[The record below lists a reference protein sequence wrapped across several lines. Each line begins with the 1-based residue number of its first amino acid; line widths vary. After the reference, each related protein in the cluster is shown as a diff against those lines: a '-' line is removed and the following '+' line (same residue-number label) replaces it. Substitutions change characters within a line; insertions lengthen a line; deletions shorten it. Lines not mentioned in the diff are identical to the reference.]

1 MIVNKYKIREI
12 CQLNK
17 NSYSKKDK
25 WRFFNYL
32 DTKNIVQNEID
43 NIEFLD
49 PSIDKIPSR
58 AKRKVD
64 NEDIIIST
72 VRPNQKHYGIIRNQP
87 LNFLVSTAFTTLSVN
102 KNIAMSLYVY
112 YYITQNYIIEFLQTI
127 AEQATTSYPSIKASD
142 IGNLDISLPDLEY
155 QNKVISILNNL
166 DSKINFN
173 KKLNHN
179 LYHIL
184 MDLFIKNYLNFNEN
198 EFSNSIETIPKLW
211 NIGHFNDIIKE
222 VIAGDWGKSEI
233 EGNYTKKT
241 FCIRGADIPDLK
253 ENFVSTIPIR
263 YILQK
268 NFNKKHLIEN
278 SVVIEISGGSPSQS
292 TGRTLFI
299 TNNLLNQYNHD
310 LICTNFCKS
319 ILAEEE
325 YSYFVYFY
333 LNYLYDRNVM
343 FAYEN
348 GTTGI
353 KNFDFKSFFNNFP
366 IIIPVKEE
374 LVTFN
379 KICELFFDKIY
390 KNIDEMNKLS
400 HIKNIL
406 LPKLMSGEID
416 VSNIKI

>member
-1 MIVNKYKIREI
+1 MIVNKYKIIEI

-72 VRPNQKHYGIIRNQP
+72 VRPNQKHYGIIRNQL

-102 KNIAMSLYVY
+102 KNIAMPLYVY

-179 LYHIL
+179 LP
-184 MDLFIKNYLNFNEN
+184 IKCLIYTL
-198 EFSNSIETIPKLW
+198 L
-211 NIGHFNDIIKE
+211 
-222 VIAGDWGKSEI
+222 KS
-233 EGNYTKKT
+233 
-241 FCIRGADIPDLK
+241 
-253 ENFVSTIPIR
+253 
-263 YILQK
+263 
-268 NFNKKHLIEN
+268 
-278 SVVIEISGGSPSQS
+278 
-292 TGRTLFI
+292 
-299 TNNLLNQYNHD
+299 
-310 LICTNFCKS
+310 
-319 ILAEEE
+319 
-325 YSYFVYFY
+325 
-333 LNYLYDRNVM
+333 
-343 FAYEN
+343 
-348 GTTGI
+348 
-353 KNFDFKSFFNNFP
+353 FDFLVNTINKFKIKVKRLSYPLINFKNHIMLKFNIRNINLSRHKFWKQC
-366 IIIPVKEE
+366 IP
-374 LVTFN
+374 N
-379 KICELFFDKIY
+379 SC
-390 KNIDEMNKLS
+390 
-400 HIKNIL
+400 
-406 LPKLMSGEID
+406 
-416 VSNIKI
+416 

>member
-49 PSIDKIPSR
+49 SSIDKIPSR

-102 KNIAMSLYVY
+102 KNIAMPLYVY

-127 AEQATTSYPSIKASD
+127 AEQATTSYPSIKTSD

-179 LYHIL
+179 LEKMAEIIFNKYFENNDNTKKNLKLLHSENWKKIKLGEIISISSGKRPKQKVDMQNKEFKYPLYGASSIMGYVNEFLYNEEIL
-184 MDLFIKNYLNFNEN
+184 IIGRVGTHGIVQRVKDASFPSDNTLIIKSKYYNFVYQILKRIDYDSLNTGSTQPLLTQKSIKNVEIVLP
-198 EFSNSIETIPKLW
+198 SLKL
-211 NIGHFNDIIKE
+211 
-222 VIAGDWGKSEI
+222 V
-233 EGNYTKKT
+233 
-241 FCIRGADIPDLK
+241 
-253 ENFVSTIPIR
+253 
-263 YILQK
+263 
-268 NFNKKHLIEN
+268 NK
-278 SVVIEISGGSPSQS
+278 
-292 TGRTLFI
+292 
-299 TNNLLNQYNHD
+299 
-310 LICTNFCKS
+310 
-319 ILAEEE
+319 
-325 YSYFVYFY
+325 
-333 LNYLYDRNVM
+333 
-343 FAYEN
+343 YEN
-348 GTTGI
+348 YCR
-353 KNFDFKSFFNNFP
+353 N
-366 IIIPVKEE
+366 
-374 LVTFN
+374 LFN
-379 KICELFFDKIY
+379 KIDI
-390 KNIDEMNKLS
+390 NNKEIEKLTQLRDT
-400 HIKNIL
+400 L

-416 VSNIKI
+416 LSEIEV

>member
-1 MIVNKYKIREI
+1 MNSKWKKVKLKDIGKIITGKTPKTSIEDNYGGNIPFLTPSDNMDDKYIYHTNKTLSSKGLNEVKNCLIPKNSICVSCIGSDLGKVVLTTEDTVTNQQINSIIVNKNFDVEFIYYLMLIVG
-12 CQLNK
+12 
-17 NSYSKKDK
+17 KKL
-25 WRFFNYL
+25 NYL
-32 DTKNIVQNEID
+32 SKSSTAVPIINKSFFSSEIVTIPFKDIQIK
-43 NIEFLD
+43 ISYIL
-49 PSIDKIPSR
+49 STIDK
-58 AKRKVD
+58 K
-64 NEDIIIST
+64 
-72 VRPNQKHYGIIRNQP
+72 
-87 LNFLVSTAFTTLSVN
+87 
-102 KNIAMSLYVY
+102 
-112 YYITQNYIIEFLQTI
+112 IEI
-127 AEQATTSYPSIKASD
+127 
-142 IGNLDISLPDLEY
+142 
-155 QNKVISILNNL
+155 
-166 DSKINFN
+166 N
-173 KKLNHN
+173 KKINHN

-241 FCIRGADIPDLK
+241 FCIRGVDIPDLK

-406 LPKLMSGEID
+406 LPKFMSGEID